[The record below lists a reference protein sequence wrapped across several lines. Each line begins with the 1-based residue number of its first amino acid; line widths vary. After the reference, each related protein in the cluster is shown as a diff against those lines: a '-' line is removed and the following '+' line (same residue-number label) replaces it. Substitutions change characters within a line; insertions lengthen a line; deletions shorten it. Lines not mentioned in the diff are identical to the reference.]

1 MALYL
6 EGNIEL
12 HKILAKDVMHYP
24 KTDSKD
30 FNININNFEKYQTLA
45 TENADLFWL
54 EMAQRIK
61 WHNFPTKAGNWQF
74 NKPVSIKW
82 FEDGTLNVSENCI
95 DRHAAKTPD
104 KTAII
109 WVDDTGET
117 TKHITYKELLKQVNA
132 FTYTLKQLEVK
143 KGDTVIIYMPMVPEI
158 AYAMLA
164 CARIGAIHS
173 VVFGG
178 FSPESLAGRIQ
189 DCDANLVITTDE
201 GIRAGKTVPLKDNV
215 DIALKNAL
223 TVQKVLVTKRTN
235 KAMNMLEGRDYFYE
249 PDYSKTVEPEAIN
262 AEDPLFILYTSG
274 STGKPKGVLHTS
286 GGYLVYA
293 SLTHEW
299 IFDIKPDDIY
309 WCTADCGWITG
320 HSYLLYGPL
329 ANGATTVMF
338 EGVPTYP
345 SPDRFWQ
352 IIDELKVS
360 VFYTTPT
367 AIRSLMAAG
376 DHWLDSSKRDSLRIL
391 GSVGEPINQEAWE
404 WYYHKVGKQK
414 CRIVD
419 TWWQTET
426 GGIMITPLPGINTL
440 KPGAATQP
448 FFGINPILVDD
459 NGMEI
464 NGHPAEGNLAIKT
477 SWPGQMRTI
486 FKDHQRFENSYFT
499 KFPGYY
505 FSVDGA
511 KRDADGDYWISG
523 RVDDVL
529 NVSGHRLSTAEIET
543 AATLNHAVVETAV
556 VGFAH
561 PIKGEGIMIF
571 AITSQ
576 DAQENDEEIK
586 NIIKQSVRTQ
596 IGPIASPDVIH
607 IVKGLPKT
615 RSGKIMRRILR
626 ALASGDVSKIGDTS
640 TLADANIVEH
650 LQEIINASK
659 R

>member
-1 MALYL
+1 MQ
-6 EGNIEL
+6 
-12 HKILAKDVMHYP
+12 YP
-24 KTDSKD
+24 SPLNHST
-30 FNININNFEKYQTLA
+30 FNINSDNFQKYQTLA
-45 TENADLFWL
+45 TQNPDQFWL
-54 EMAQRIK
+54 EMANRID
-61 WHNFPTKAGNWQF
+61 WHQSPTKSGNWQF
-74 NKPVSIKW
+74 DKPVSIKW
-82 FEDGTLNVSENCI
+82 FEDGFLNVSENCI
-95 DRHAAKTPD
+95 DRHAAKTPE

-109 WVDDTGET
+109 WVDDEGKT
-117 TKHITYKELLKQVNA
+117 TKHISYKELLKEVNA
-132 FTYTLKQLEVK
+132 MANSLQQMGVK
-143 KGDTVIIYMPMVPEI
+143 KADTVVIYMPMVPEI

-189 DCDANLVITTDE
+189 DCDAKIVITTDE
-201 GIRAGKTVPLKDNV
+201 GIRAGKTIPLKNNV
-215 DIALKNAL
+215 DIALKNL
-223 TVQKVLVTKRTN
+223 SSVSKVLVTQRT
-235 KAMNMLEGRDYFYE
+235 KQTVNMLEGRDYFYD
-249 PDYSKTVEPEAIN
+249 PDYSKVIKPESIN

-338 EGVPTYP
+338 EGVPNYP
-345 SPDRFWQ
+345 NPDRFWQ
-352 IIDELKVS
+352 IVDDLKVS
-360 VFYTTPT
+360 VFYTAPT
-367 AIRSLMAAG
+367 AIRSLMQAG

-404 WYYHKVGKQK
+404 WYYHKVGKEK

-426 GGIMITPLPGINTL
+426 GGIMITPLPGIHNL

-448 FFGINPILVDD
+448 FFGINPVLLDDHGKQILE
-459 NGMEI
+459 N
-464 NGHPAEGNLAIKT
+464 PAEGNLAIKA

-486 FKDHQRFENSYFT
+486 FNDHQRFENSYFT
-499 KFPGYY
+499 KFAGYY
-505 FSVDGA
+505 FSGDGA

-543 AATLNHAVVETAV
+543 AATLNHAIVETAV
-556 VGFAH
+556 VGFPH

-576 DAQENDEEIK
+576 DAKESEDEIK
-586 NIIKQSVRTQ
+586 TIIKQSVRTQ
-596 IGPIASPDVIH
+596 IGAIASPDVIH

-626 ALASGDVSKIGDTS
+626 ALASGDASKIGDTS
-640 TLADANIVEH
+640 TLADASIVEH
-650 LQEIINASK
+650 LQEIINATK